1 MKRIHS
7 FTLWLLASLLI
18 LLAAWRSDAA
28 QAARV
33 DVILWFDTEDYL
45 LPASDD
51 AVKRLAEL
59 LSQRG
64 IRATFKIVGEKA
76 RVLERRGRADVIAAL
91 REHDIGYHTNLHSVH
106 PAPAEYLADCE
117 LLDGVAEFV
126 RHERQGAADV
136 RRIFC
141 RKSLACYGQPG
152 ESWACQAI
160 VALKDIG
167 VNSVCV
173 DEGAHV
179 GLRGKPFWYAGAL
192 NAYNM
197 GPNLTRMELHGAS
210 ALEQANAKVTEITH
224 RLAAEGG
231 GLISIYYH
239 PCEFVHQKFWDGVN
253 FSRGANPPREK
264 WKTPPQLPAE
274 QTEQALG
281 RFAKYIDHVKALGV
295 RFVTAG
301 ELPAIYADRVRSEG
315 LTGIELLGL
324 AKRLADPKATGVDY
338 QVLAGKT
345 VSPADQFELLAM
357 AIGESIDGVTVEYP
371 LVAKGLIGPDSA
383 PGSVAEGGQRIAW
396 PAFRAAAVDVRDYLR
411 FHGRVPARVF
421 IGADSVTPADFLGRW
436 RLPISLS
443 GNMESCRWTACG
455 WASGWRCKPSG
466 TWPRTQPGFSNGRS
480 TNRDFDR
487 RRSWK
492 LRGFRRGR

>member
-1 MKRIHS
+1 
-7 FTLWLLASLLI
+7 
-18 LLAAWRSDAA
+18 
-28 QAARV
+28 
-33 DVILWFDTEDYL
+33 
-45 LPASDD
+45 
-51 AVKRLAEL
+51 
-59 LSQRG
+59 
-64 IRATFKIVGEKA
+64 
-76 RVLERRGRADVIAAL
+76 
-91 REHDIGYHTNLHSVH
+91 
-106 PAPAEYLADCE
+106 
-117 LLDGVAEFV
+117 
-126 RHERQGAADV
+126 
-136 RRIFC
+136 
-141 RKSLACYGQPG
+141 
-152 ESWACQAI
+152 
-160 VALKDIG
+160 
-167 VNSVCV
+167 
-173 DEGAHV
+173 
-179 GLRGKPFWYAGAL
+179 
-192 NAYNM
+192 M

-210 ALEQANAKVTEITH
+210 GVEQANAKVTEITH

-371 LVAKGLIGPDSA
+371 LVAKGLIGPDRRRVRWPRVGKGSPGRRSALRRWTCGTICDSMGACRPACSSA
-383 PGSVAEGGQRIAW
+383 PIA
-396 PAFRAAAVDVRDYLR
+396 
-411 FHGRVPARVF
+411 
-421 IGADSVTPADFLGRW
+421 S
-436 RLPISLS
+436 
-443 GNMESCRWTACG
+443 
-455 WASGWRCKPSG
+455 
-466 TWPRTQPGFSNGRS
+466 
-480 TNRDFDR
+480 R
-487 RRSWK
+487 RRISWCAGVC
-492 LRGFRRGR
+492 LSV